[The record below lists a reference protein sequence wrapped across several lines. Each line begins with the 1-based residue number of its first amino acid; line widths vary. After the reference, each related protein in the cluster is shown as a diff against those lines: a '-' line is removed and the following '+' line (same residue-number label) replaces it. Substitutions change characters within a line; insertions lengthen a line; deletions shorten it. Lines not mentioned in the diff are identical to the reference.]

1 MAAVHP
7 PDLTLRPFIPC
18 VLFIPFCASQY
29 DGYPDE
35 CIVEGVC
42 KYVDI
47 GQGPVSFE
55 PTTGGKGKSEWRA
68 HVDACFVRRT

>member
-1 MAAVHP
+1 MPAG
-7 PDLTLRPFIPC
+7 LRPSSSLPC
-18 VLFIPFCASQY
+18 ILPCCFALQA

-55 PTTGGKGKSEWRA
+55 PTTGGKGKSEWEHPSVVGMA
-68 HVDACFVRRT
+68 WAV

>member
-1 MAAVHP
+1 MSTV
-7 PDLTLRPFIPC
+7 PDLALALLHSIFF
-18 VLFIPFCASQY
+18 LFIPFCSSQY

-47 GQGPVSFE
+47 GQGPVSYE
-55 PTTGGKGKSEWRA
+55 PTTGGKGKSEWAA
-68 HVDACFVRRT
+68 HVDAGPIHGT